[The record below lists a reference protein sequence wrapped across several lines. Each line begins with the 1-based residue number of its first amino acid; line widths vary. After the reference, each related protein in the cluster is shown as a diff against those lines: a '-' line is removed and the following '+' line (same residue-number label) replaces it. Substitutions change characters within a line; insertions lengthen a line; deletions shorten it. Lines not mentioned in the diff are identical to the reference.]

1 MQRVIYCFPA
11 GFILSLTILSDI
23 ITVIVIFLMNFPENC
38 SDLVWDCFR
47 EYYGNEMPVNRD
59 ITLEEW
65 LGATSLFAG
74 VEGEHLRDLSG
85 IAMLASYKPRV
96 NIFSSGD
103 PGDGFYLVKE
113 GRVKVFMLSPDGKE
127 QILHIVGPGESFGE
141 VSVFAGQSFPAHAV
155 TLDKSRLVFLPRD
168 DFVALVSANPALAFN
183 LLAALSQRLRQ
194 FAMMIDALSLKE
206 VPGRLAA
213 HLLSLSEKQASGN
226 SLLLELSKTQLASL
240 LGTIPETLSRIL
252 SKLQRA
258 GFIVIRGPEI
268 TIVDRQRLVE
278 LAEFGKF

>member
-1 MQRVIYCFPA
+1 M
-11 GFILSLTILSDI
+11 
-23 ITVIVIFLMNFPENC
+23 
-38 SDLVWDCFR
+38 LVNR
-47 EYYGNEMPVNRD
+47 EMP
-59 ITLEEW
+59 LGEW
-65 LGATSLFAG
+65 LGSTSLFSG

-85 IAMLASYKPRV
+85 IAMVVSCKRRAHILST
-96 NIFSSGD
+96 GD

-127 QILHIVGPGESFGE
+127 QILHIIGPGESFGE
-141 VSVFAGQSFPAHAV
+141 VAVFAGQSFPAHAV
-155 TLDKSRLVFLPRD
+155 ALENSRLVFLPRD
-168 DFVALVSANPALAFN
+168 DFVALVSANPALALN

-194 FAMMIDALSLKE
+194 FAKMIDALSLKE

-213 HLLSLSEKQASGN
+213 HLLYLNKKQATPDH
-226 SLLLELSKTQLASL
+226 LCLELSKTQLASL

-258 GFIVIRGPEI
+258 GLITIAGSEI
-268 TIVDRQRLVE
+268 TILNRQRLVE

>member
-1 MQRVIYCFPA
+1 MPA
-11 GFILSLTILSDI
+11 DR
-23 ITVIVIFLMNFPENC
+23 
-38 SDLVWDCFR
+38 D
-47 EYYGNEMPVNRD
+47 MP
-59 ITLEEW
+59 LEEW

-74 VEGEHLRDLSG
+74 VESTHLRDLSG
-85 IAMLASYKPRV
+85 IAMVASYKPRV

-103 PGDGFYLVKE
+103 PGAGFYLVME
-113 GRVKVFMLSPDGKE
+113 GRVKVFMLSPEGKE
-127 QILHIVGPGESFGE
+127 QILHVIGPGESFGE
-141 VSVFAGQSFPAHAV
+141 VAVFAGQSFPAHAV
-155 TLDKSRLVFLPRD
+155 TLENSRLVFLPRD

-194 FAMMIDALSLKE
+194 FAVMIDALSLKE

-213 HLLSLSEKQASGN
+213 HLLYLSKKQTTGN
-226 SLLLELSKTQLASL
+226 QLLLELSKTQLASL

-258 GFIVIRGPEI
+258 GFIAIKGSEI
-268 TIVDRQRLVE
+268 TIVDRQRLIE